1 MASMVDVGRGSRR
14 RSRLVAIAIGVLPI
28 VVLFVALTDAQ
39 PAAGTPRIGFLTWDT
54 CPGPD
59 SVFAAGLRD
68 VGYVWNQ
75 TVHVLCRSADGDYG
89 RLAEAATALVGQ
101 KVDAIAALTHIT
113 AYAARR
119 ATSSIPIV
127 MIASGDPVGTGLVGS
142 LSRPGGNVTGLTYYA
157 TELVEKRLQLLKEMV
172 PGVTRIAVLAN
183 PGSAHVFGVYTQDAA
198 RAARVLGLQLVRIE
212 ASQPRELDSVIAAAV
227 KGGAQGLLVLT
238 DPMLGAQARHIA
250 ELAAHHRLPAMYWGR
265 RFVEVGGLAA
275 YSADF
280 DAMVRRSTYYLDR
293 ILKGA
298 RPSELPV
305 EQPTRFAL
313 IINLKAAAAL
323 GLMLPPSM
331 LARADEVIE

>member
-1 MASMVDVGRGSRR
+1 MVSMVDVARGCRR
-14 RSRLVAIAIGVLPI
+14 WSRLVAIALGVVP
-28 VVLFVALTDAQ
+28 FVMFFGALTDAQ
-39 PAAGTPRIGFLTWDT
+39 PPAGAPRIGFLTWDT

-68 VGYVWNQ
+68 AGYTWNQ

-89 RLAEAATALVGQ
+89 RLAEAATALVSQ
-101 KVDAIAALTHIT
+101 KVDAIAALTHVT

-127 MIASGDPVGTGLVGS
+127 MIASGDPVGTGLVVS

-172 PGVTRIAVLAN
+172 PVASRIAVLAN
-183 PGSAHVFGVYTQDAA
+183 PASAHVFGIYTQDAE
-198 RAARVLGLQLVRIE
+198 RAARVLGLQLVKAE
-212 ASQPRELDSVIAAAV
+212 ASQPRELDGVFDAAV
-227 KGGAQGLLVLT
+227 RGGAQGLLVLT
-238 DPMLGAQARHIA
+238 DPMLSAQARRIA
-250 ELAAHHRLPAMYWGR
+250 ELAAHHRLPAMYWGK

-323 GLMLPPSM
+323 GLTLPPSM
-331 LARADEVIE
+331 LVRADQVIE